1 MLRGLTD
8 TETEEYVL
16 TILRR
21 TKDVCERESNLVLE
35 QRSPIEVNNQYILP
49 ELPGNTQNLILLGW

>member
-21 TKDVCERESNLVLE
+21 TKDVCERESNLVLV
-35 QRSPIEVNNQYILP
+35 QRSPIEVNNRYILP
-49 ELPGNTQNLILLGW
+49 ELPGNTQN